1 MYRLIVLIVA
11 FNLSAAYAITPVVE
25 TDPVNGRAETIRNLD
40 INGALYNVSFDHAF
54 GSDVF
59 EGDAVGANAAID
71 AIVSVLNTGYDNV
84 DNSHPLLVAVF
95 VVTFEDATNS
105 GYAACRSSYIP
116 ECDDGDWANVGDL
129 NTHFENISATARAY
143 FEPVKQVAIDV
154 LPGDDTNF
162 VRTDGNFSDKM
173 FVSVEGSA
181 EFDATQ
187 VDSSTIQFGPAA
199 ALPHT
204 VPGVVVDT
212 NDDGIDDMRLKFRI
226 ADTGLECENTEPV
239 TLTGE
244 TNGGLIQFEGSDSV
258 TTELCD
264 ASGCH
269 P

>member
-71 AIVSVLNTGYDNV
+71 AIVSELNTGYDNV

-105 GYAACRSSYIP
+105 GYAACRSIYIP

-129 NTHFENISATARAY
+129 NTHFKNISAIARAY
-143 FEPVKQVAIDV
+143 FEPVKQVTIDV
-154 LPGDDTNF
+154 LPGDAANK
-162 VRTDGNFSDKM
+162 VYPNKGGQLP
-173 FVSVEGSA
+173 VAILSA
-181 EFDATQ
+181 ADFDATQ
-187 VDSSTIQFGPAA
+187 VDPATLRFGSAE
-199 ALPHT
+199 ALLAGT
-204 VPGVVVDT
+204 VTYPDVDGASGYDVLGKFKVQEAGIFC
-212 NDDGIDDMRLKFRI
+212 NDTEVSLAGESLAGEPFAGIDSID
-226 ADTGLECENTEPV
+226 ATACES
-239 TLTGE
+239 G
-244 TNGGLIQFEGSDSV
+244 
-258 TTELCD
+258 
-264 ASGCH
+264 GCH
-269 P
+269 AY